1 MPVIEISQKHLDELE
16 DEKLRGACA
25 LPTFSMEQDFITALP
40 TSEYLRHLLDKHFEA
55 RLFQPSETPEP

>member
-1 MPVIEISQKHLDELE
+1 MIEITQEHLDALE

-25 LPTFSMEQDFITALP
+25 LPPFSNEQDFITALP

-55 RLFQPSETPEP
+55 RLYQPSETPEP